1 MSVKSNPKIALIGN
15 PNSGKSSL
23 FNQLTGLS
31 QKVGNFPG
39 VTVEKRS
46 GSCRLD
52 EYITA
57 KIIDL
62 PGTYSIYARCAE
74 EKVTIDILGH
84 PAHEDFPDILV
95 FIADA
100 SNLKRNLLLFSQVK
114 DLGVPVVLALNMQ
127 DLAAQAGIKVDV
139 EKLHEELNV
148 QVVPINARS
157 GEGLKDLKYILS
169 NPVKKLCSP
178 LYDVAP
184 MAAKI
189 IAEVKEK
196 FGIQHNYQAYQFIQQ
211 GHFSTVLKQEEKAFL
226 RKLKKQ
232 HHFRS
237 ADLQARET
245 NGRYQLINKVIK
257 ESTTYTPSG
266 LRLFLA
272 KVDKWLTHQS
282 WGYAFFIA
290 LLFVFFQLIFVLGNY
305 PMHQLDQ
312 GFAWLSSQLQELLP
326 EGMINSLLTKGI
338 IPALA
343 GVLVFIPHLLVFYT
357 IVALLEESGYMSRL
371 ILLMDRFMR
380 LFGLTGRSAAPL
392 LSKAACGV
400 PAVMACRS
408 CSSWSEKISGIF
420 ITPLVNCS
428 NRLPVYIILIAL
440 FIPYQTIGG
449 IINLQGL
456 VLLGMYFFSFIAA
469 ILSSWLLKLLT
480 KRQEQDYLMME
491 LPYFTTP
498 YWKDI
503 LQIVKNSLMGF
514 SLQAVKSLIPISI
527 IFWVLL
533 NFGPSSGPEASSQIS
548 TPVLQGGF
556 PISQTFESPSAGLEG
571 SYASHI
577 GNFIEPVIR
586 PLGFDW
592 QIGLAVLSSFVAR
605 EVFVGSLA
613 TIYSHEAGTP
623 SYSIIERIESHLN
636 PHTEDAPYALAT
648 VISLLVFYAFAMQ
661 YFNLLGR
668 LLRNGASWWAP
679 LIQLIYMTG
688 MAYLSA
694 YSVFNLLS

>member
-46 GSCRLD
+46 GNCRLD
-52 EYITA
+52 EYINA

-100 SNLKRNLLLFSQVK
+100 AHLKRNLLLFSQVK

-139 EKLHEELNV
+139 EKLHKELNV

-157 GEGLKDLKYILS
+157 GEGLKDLKYTLS

-184 MAAKI
+184 MATKI

-196 FGIQHNYQAYQFIQQ
+196 FNIQHNYQAYQFIQQ
-211 GHFSTVLKQEEKAFL
+211 GHFSTVLKAEEKDL
-226 RKLKKQ
+226 LKKLKEQ

-237 ADLQARET
+237 ADLQAKET
-245 NGRYQLINKVIK
+245 NGRYQLINQVIK
-257 ESTTYTPSG
+257 RCTTYKPSG
-266 LRLFLA
+266 LGLWLA

-282 WGYAFFIA
+282 WGYAFFFA
-290 LLFVFFQLIFVLGNY
+290 LLFVFFQLIFALGNY

-326 EGMINSLLTKGI
+326 EGMINSLLSRGI

-357 IVALLEESGYMSRL
+357 IVTLLEESGYMSRV

-392 LSKAACGV
+392 LSNAACGV
-400 PAVMACRS
+400 PAVMACKS
-408 CSSWSEKISGIF
+408 CSSWREKISGIF
-420 ITPLVNCS
+420 VTPLVNCS

-440 FIPYQTIGG
+440 FIPYQTLGG
-449 IINLQGL
+449 IVNLQGL
-456 VLLGMYFFSFIAA
+456 VLLGMYFFSFFAA
-469 ILSSWLLKLLT
+469 VLSSWLLKLFT
-480 KRQEQDYLMME
+480 KRQEQDYLRME

-503 LQIVKNSLMGF
+503 LKIVTNSVTGF
-514 SLQAVKSLIPISI
+514 SRHAIRSLIPVSI
-527 IFWVLL
+527 LFWALL
-533 NFGPSSGPEASSQIS
+533 NFGPSSATEDSTQAS
-548 TPVLQGGF
+548 TPVLQGEI
-556 PISQTFESPSAGLEG
+556 PMSQALENPAPGLEG

-577 GNFIEPVIR
+577 GNFIEPMIR

-592 QIGLAVLSSFVAR
+592 QIGLAVMSSFVAR
-605 EVFVGSLA
+605 EAFVGSLA
-613 TIYSHEAGTP
+613 TIYSHEVDTP

-636 PHTEDAPYALAT
+636 PHTKDSPYALAT

-679 LIQLIYMTG
+679 LVQLVYMTG
-688 MAYLSA
+688 LAYLSA
-694 YSVFNLLS
+694 FSVYNILT